1 MATTTIAITLR
12 RAGVAQPRGTWQI
25 TLEFTTGLKASQL
38 GRMAV
43 NVLLLV
49 VVAMILCMVCAK
61 KSKGPDP
68 KECEV
73 CIANLEAIDGE

>member
-1 MATTTIAITLR
+1 MATTIAITR
-12 RAGVAQPRGTWQI
+12 PGRVAQPRGTWQI
-25 TLEFTTGLKASQL
+25 TLELKASQQ